1 MNAEWFLTSGIL
13 LALSTGLL
21 VAQPLRDSL
30 ALVDEGK
37 QLFETYCSPC
47 HGVHREIVGPM
58 LASITRKRS
67 REWLSRFIRDSQTV
81 IDSGDVYASYLFRSY
96 NQQVM
101 PSFRMLSQ
109 ENITAILQYI
119 EAESFTHVD
128 ETPGYA
134 SLNERSN
141 ASILHGHALFRD
153 QCSSCHFIHYEGRYA
168 PALGSVSRR
177 HPRSWLIP
185 FIRNSQTVIAGG
197 DLYAKRLFETYH
209 QRVMVPMEFLTEKD
223 VDDILQYITFVS
235 GSPPAAGGVNGRKV
249 HAIQPDTT
257 VVTPPVQAYS
267 PKSMPFFRTLFIVIG
282 GIVAVLY
289 ALLLARVFRY
299 LREV

>member
-1 MNAEWFLTSGIL
+1 MSARWL
-13 LALSTGLL
+13 LIIAMLYVSATELL
-21 VAQPLRDSL
+21 VAQPLRDSV

-81 IDSGDVYASYLFRSY
+81 IDSGDVYASFLFRSY

-109 ENITAILQYI
+109 DNITAILHYI
-119 EAESFTHVD
+119 EAESLTHVD
-128 ETPGYA
+128 EAPGYIT
-134 SLNERSN
+134 LNERSN
-141 ASILHGHALFRD
+141 TSILHGHELFRD

-168 PALGSVSRR
+168 PALGSVSRG

-185 FIRNSQTVIAGG
+185 FIHNSQAVIQGG
-197 DLYAKRLFETYH
+197 DVYAQRLFDTYH
-209 QRVMVPMEFLTEKD
+209 RRVMVPMEFLTEKD
-223 VDDILQYITFVS
+223 VDDILQYITFAS

-267 PKSMPFFRTLFIVIG
+267 PKSMPFFRILFIVIG

-289 ALLLARVFRY
+289 ALLLVRVFRY
-299 LREV
+299 LRKV